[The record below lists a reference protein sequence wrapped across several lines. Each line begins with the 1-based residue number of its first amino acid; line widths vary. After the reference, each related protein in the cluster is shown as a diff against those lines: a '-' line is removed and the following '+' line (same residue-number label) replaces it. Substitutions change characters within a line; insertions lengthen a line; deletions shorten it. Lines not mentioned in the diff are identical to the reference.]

1 MDRDYQNPLR
11 GVRAAIAGVGLLA
24 LGAISANAAGDD
36 VFGPPPALRYGAQ
49 AQDRPPCG
57 DACIIPCIKEAQEQ
71 YTRAADKLDA
81 LAVYDLPKNRQR
93 TLEAA
98 NFYRQKA
105 ANAASACADFWNKRH

>member
-93 TLEAA
+93 
-98 NFYRQKA
+98 N
-105 ANAASACADFWNKRH
+105 S